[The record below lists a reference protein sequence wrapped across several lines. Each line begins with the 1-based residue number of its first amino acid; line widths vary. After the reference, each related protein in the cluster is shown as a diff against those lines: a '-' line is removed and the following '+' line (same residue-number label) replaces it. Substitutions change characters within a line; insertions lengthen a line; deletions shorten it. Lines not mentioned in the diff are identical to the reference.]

1 MAKPQTIPLSYRWQV
16 LQRVLAAALLGYVVS
31 TSVSVL
37 LALLLPL
44 PDVQAVAT
52 ASMLSF
58 TIYTL
63 IIIWSF
69 SVRHLRTVWLGLVL
83 CLLISTSLNY
93 VLTHSYLLT
102 HPALL
107 NAGGGF

>member
-1 MAKPQTIPLSYRWQV
+1 MAKSQTLPLSYRWQV
-16 LQRVLAAALLGYVVS
+16 LQRVLAATLLGYAVS
-31 TSVSVL
+31 TSLSVL
-37 LALLLPL
+37 LALTLPL

-58 TIYTL
+58 TLYTL

-69 SVRHLRTVWLGLVL
+69 SVRRLRTVWVGLVL
-83 CLLISTSLNY
+83 CLLISAGLN
-93 VLTHSYLLT
+93 HLLT
-102 HPALL
+102 HPSLF